1 MGQKTIRARMDS
13 YTRPYYS
20 PSMEQP
26 EPKTLIKRLMS
37 DGMTETEIADALKSN
52 GVSVTQPTINRIKKG
67 SGTSYEIGM
76 GLLQLAQSRIK
87 SRRSA
92 LSS

>member
-1 MGQKTIRARMDS
+1 MDT

-20 PSMEQP
+20 QGMEQP

-37 DGMTETEIADALKSN
+37 DAGMTETEIATELTSN
-52 GVSVTQPTINRIKKG
+52 GIPVTQPTINRIKKG

-76 GLLQLAQSRIK
+76 GLLQLAQSRFK
-87 SRRSA
+87 PKRSA
-92 LSS
+92 LNS

>member
-1 MGQKTIRARMDS
+1 MDS

-20 PSMEQP
+20 RRMEQP

-37 DGMTETEIADALKSN
+37 DAGMTETEIAAELTSS
-52 GVSVTQPTINRIKKG
+52 GVPVTQPTINRIKKG

-87 SRRSA
+87 SKRAA
-92 LSS
+92 LVS

>member
-1 MGQKTIRARMDS
+1 MDS

-20 PSMEQP
+20 RVMEQP

-37 DGMTETEIADALKSN
+37 DAGMTETQIADELTSN
-52 GVSVTQPTINRIKKG
+52 GVPVTQPTINRIKKG
-67 SGTSYEIGM
+67 SGTSYAIGM

-87 SRRSA
+87 SKRSA
-92 LSS
+92 LNS

>member
-1 MGQKTIRARMDS
+1 MDS

-20 PSMEQP
+20 RLMEQP

-37 DGMTETEIADALKSN
+37 AGMTETEIAAALKSN
-52 GVSVTQPTINRIKKG
+52 GIPVTQPTINRIKKG
-67 SGTSYEIGM
+67 SGTSYAIGM

-87 SRRSA
+87 SKRSA
-92 LSS
+92 LNS

>member
-1 MGQKTIRARMDS
+1 MRARMDT
-13 YTRPYYS
+13 YTHPYYS
-20 PSMEQP
+20 HGMEQP

-37 DGMTETEIADALKSN
+37 NGMTETQIAAELTNN
-52 GVSVTQPTINRIKKG
+52 GIPVTQPTINRIKKG

-87 SRRSA
+87 PKRSA
-92 LSS
+92 SALTV

>member
-1 MGQKTIRARMDS
+1 MDS

-20 PSMEQP
+20 CVMEQP
-26 EPKTLIKRLMS
+26 EPKTLIKRLIS
-37 DGMTETEIADALKSN
+37 DAGMTETQIADELTSK
-52 GVSVTQPTINRIKKG
+52 GIPVTQPTINRIKKG

-87 SRRSA
+87 SKRFA
-92 LSS
+92 LNS